1 MEACADIHIHTFTC
15 AVTRVPARFVL
26 RTGGMN
32 LVTCTLLLFFVALR
46 GTCHVM
52 IRAFDAFVMRSTTS
66 VNRNYGSWRGEE
78 FFFHFR
84 SSKIDDLL
92 RSLRWFEYFNLFFFF
107 SSPFHLA
114 KRREI
119 LLLSQSTRLVF
130 LIKI

>member
-52 IRAFDAFVMRSTTS
+52 IRAFDAFVTRSTIS

-107 SSPFHLA
+107 LSFSSYEKEREKFFFFRN
-114 KRREI
+114 RRDWY
-119 LLLSQSTRLVF
+119 F
-130 LIKI
+130 

>member
-92 RSLRWFEYFNLFFFF
+92 RSLRWFEYFNLFFVPLLFI
-107 SSPFHLA
+107 LR
-114 KRREI
+114 KGTREI
-119 LLLSQSTRLVF
+119 LLLSQSTVF